1 MQAEVET
8 RPPLEKDL
16 ALGLSEGHLERIN
29 SALSDSSVTGGKV
42 RQFFQER
49 RCPRSK
55 SHGAT
60 ARGWDKSFPLEPLKK
75 GVKAKTIPLHTPI
88 LNLDEIN
95 SNLRLKDKFSFNK
108 SPGLNGDTQGLSN
121 INTVIFTKLP
131 NIGGPLIS
139 EKKPDNRIGE
149 EFNAQSG
156 ITTNKGE
163 MSPTKDVSAITRG
176 ISRLP
181 VSPKRKIEPPKPI
194 GGLTKVASTE
204 EKKPQ
209 APPQAPGRR
218 VPRPNIT
225 TTTLSPPKTV
235 TTAKP
240 TIPVIKSLKPPAV
253 KPAPLKPKAPAGRA
267 GAGVGAKAA
276 PKDEA
281 ATDFDPKSRPVPPGL
296 EQCPICFRSF
306 APDRIAA
313 HKKVC
318 QKTTKKK
325 RKAFDPVKQ
334 RLEGTEAAQ
343 FLTKKGGKAPK
354 KSNWRAK
361 HEEFIN
367 NIRAA
372 KLAQEHVAKGGKLSD
387 LPPPPPMDTSHL
399 TPCPH
404 CGRKFN
410 EQAAERHIPRCAE
423 ISKRTPKKPTP
434 VKRR

>member
-1 MQAEVET
+1 MFQAEVET

-42 RQFFQER
+42 RAVLPGA

-253 KPAPLKPKAPAGRA
+253 KPAPLKPKAPARAGA

-276 PKDEA
+276 PKDEDSDGLRPEEPPGAPRPGAVPHLLPELRARPHRRPQEGLPEDDQEEAQGLRPRQA
-281 ATDFDPKSRPVPPGL
+281 AARGHRGRPVLDQEGRQGPHTTGAEKIQL
-296 EQCPICFRSF
+296 ESKARGI
-306 APDRIAA
+306 
-313 HKKVC
+313 HKQHKSGQISARTC
-318 QKTTKKK
+318 G
-325 RKAFDPVKQ
+325 
-334 RLEGTEAAQ
+334 EGW
-343 FLTKKGGKAPK
+343 K
-354 KSNWRAK
+354 
-361 HEEFIN
+361 I
-367 NIRAA
+367 
-372 KLAQEHVAKGGKLSD
+372 V
-387 LPPPPPMDTSHL
+387 
-399 TPCPH
+399 
-404 CGRKFN
+404 
-410 EQAAERHIPRCAE
+410 
-423 ISKRTPKKPTP
+423 
-434 VKRR
+434 